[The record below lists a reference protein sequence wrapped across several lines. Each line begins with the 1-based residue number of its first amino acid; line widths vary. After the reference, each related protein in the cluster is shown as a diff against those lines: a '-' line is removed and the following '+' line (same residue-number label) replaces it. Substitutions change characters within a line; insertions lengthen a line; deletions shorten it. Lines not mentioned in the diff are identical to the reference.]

1 VEGSVVRGINRREA
15 QEPVL
20 SWQEDQRARRDPAT
34 LRRPFDGLGGAT
46 ESDDPFSNALAQL
59 ASACDTLSI
68 DPEDYQRLKSP
79 RREIVVSLPMRLKNG
94 ATETFVGYR
103 VQHNNA
109 RGPYKGGVRYHPD
122 VSLSEI
128 RALSMLMTWKTA
140 LIDIPYGGAKGGI
153 TADPTKMVEGDRERL
168 TRNYVDSIARDI
180 GPELDIMAP
189 DVNTDGQTMGWMM
202 NEYSRL
208 RGYNVPAVVTG
219 KPIELGGSEGR
230 VAATGRG
237 VAICVREAV
246 QTFLKKSVK
255 GCTVAVQGFGNVGFN
270 AASALVEMGAKIE
283 AVSDVRGG
291 ARLNGRFDGSMSR
304 LREVTTN
311 LGSMGE
317 IPGVVEISNEE
328 LLESEVDVL
337 VPAAVEN
344 QITEKNAKKIR
355 AELVVEGANG
365 PTTPVADG
373 ILQSN
378 GIRVVPDIL
387 ANSGGV
393 LVSYLEWVQNLN
405 HDHWTEEEVNRR
417 LESKM
422 MQAFDNV
429 LRYSE
434 ERGVDLRRAALAIA
448 VQRVV
453 AAMKLNGWH

>member
-1 VEGSVVRGINRREA
+1 VK
-15 QEPVL
+15 
-20 SWQEDQRARRDPAT
+20 QRSPYPLARNSAGAMESEN
-34 LRRPFDGLGGAT
+34 PFN
-46 ESDDPFSNALAQL
+46 NALAQL
-59 ASACDTLSI
+59 ASVCDVLSI
-68 DPEDYQRLKSP
+68 DPEYYQRLKSP
-79 RREIVVSLPMRLKNG
+79 RREIIVSLPLKLKDG

-122 VSLSEI
+122 VNLSEMK
-128 RALSMLMTWKTA
+128 ALSMWMTWKTA

-153 TADPTKMVEGDRERL
+153 TGDPTRMAEADCERL
-168 TRNYVDSIARDI
+168 TRNYIDSIERDI
-180 GPELDIMAP
+180 GPELDILAP
-189 DVNTDGQTMGWMM
+189 DVNTSAQTMGWMM

-208 RGYNVPAVVTG
+208 KGYNVPAMVTG
-219 KPIELGGSEGR
+219 KPIELGGCEGR

-246 QTFLKKSVK
+246 QRLLRKSVK

-270 AASALVEMGAKIE
+270 AATALVEMGAKIA
-283 AVSDVRGG
+283 AVSDALGG
-291 ARLNGRFDGSMSR
+291 ARLNGRLDGSLSR
-304 LREVTTN
+304 LREVSTN
-311 LGSMGE
+311 FGSMSG
-317 IPGVVEISNEE
+317 IPGVEEISNEE

-344 QITEKNAKKIR
+344 QITEANAKKIR
-355 AELVVEGANG
+355 ADLVVEGANG
-365 PTTPVADG
+365 PTTPLADR
-373 ILQSN
+373 ILQNN
-378 GIRVVPDIL
+378 GIYVVPDIL

-393 LVSYLEWVQNLN
+393 LVSYFEWVQNLN

-422 MQAFDNV
+422 MQAFGNV
-429 LRYSE
+429 LRYS
-434 ERGVDLRRAALAIA
+434 RDRNVDLRRAALAIA